1 MADGFEELGH
11 RIGEARRYLGIT
23 QKECSLRAGMGRT
36 VLAKIETGARRVGAM
51 ELARLATALDMRIE
65 WFFEEAPPAVV
76 SRRGAAEAGVPPT
89 TLDRTV
95 ERLAREVNFLR
106 SILHRFDLRATPE
119 LPVPSSP
126 SEAEAAAVRVRGLL
140 GYEGGE
146 PALDL
151 VGRAA
156 EIGLMIF
163 SLACGPA
170 DADGASV
177 LLDRGGV
184 AVVNGDRHLGRR
196 RLTAAHEIGHYVF
209 ADEYS
214 TDWNVLD
221 TPASRTEEI
230 IDRFARSVL
239 LPSGALRERWG
250 AGEDT
255 RTDAVLIGHEFR
267 VDMSTLARRI
277 RELELASST
286 EVATVRDTVTR
297 KADIL
302 EHDLFVPTDLD
313 PPVLPT
319 PYVKAVIKAYR
330 GEEISAARALEL
342 LLGTWEQ
349 NDLPELPMLP
359 ADAIWSFVDPLSS

>member
-1 MADGFEELGH
+1 MAIGFEELGR
-11 RIGEARRYLGIT
+11 RIGEARRNLGMT
-23 QKECSLRAGMGRT
+23 QQECALRAGMGRT

-65 WFFEEAPPAVV
+65 WFFEDAPPAVV
-76 SRRGAAEAGVPPT
+76 SRRGAAEPGVPPT
-89 TLDRTV
+89 ALDRTV
-95 ERLAREVNFLR
+95 ERLAREVTFLR
-106 SILHRFDLRATPE
+106 SILEQFDLRATPE
-119 LPVPSSP
+119 LPVPSSA
-126 SEAEAAAVRVRGLL
+126 SDAEAEADKVRGLL
-140 GYEGGE
+140 GYENGE

-151 VGRAA
+151 VGRVA
-156 EIGLMIF
+156 EIGLLIF
-163 SLACGPA
+163 SLDCGPA

-184 AVVNGDRHLGRR
+184 AVVNGNQQIGRR

-221 TPASRTEEI
+221 APASRTEGL
-230 IDRFARSVL
+230 IDRFARALL
-239 LPSGALRERWG
+239 LPSDALAGRWRG
-250 AGEDT
+250 GEQT
-255 RTDAVLIGHEFR
+255 RTDAVLIGHDFR
-267 VDMSTLARRI
+267 VDMSTLARRLD
-277 RELELASST
+277 ELEIAPPA
-286 EVATVRDTVTR
+286 EIGTVRETRIR

-319 PYVKAVIKAYR
+319 PYVKAVIKAY
-330 GEEISAARALEL
+330 GSEEISAARTLEL
-342 LLGTWEQ
+342 LLDTWVE

-359 ADAIWSFVDPLSS
+359 REAIWSFVS

>member
-1 MADGFEELGH
+1 MAVGFEELGH
-11 RIGEARRYLGIT
+11 RIGEARRYLEIT
-23 QKECSLRAGMGRT
+23 QKQCAEKAGMGRT

-65 WFFEEAPPAVV
+65 WFFEDAPPTVL
-76 SRRGAAEAGVPPT
+76 SRRGAAEPGVPPT

-106 SILHRFDLRATPE
+106 SILDRFDLPATPE

-126 SEAEAAAVRVRGLL
+126 SEAEAAAREVRGLL

-156 EIGLMIF
+156 EIGLLIF
-163 SLACGPA
+163 SLDCGPA
-170 DADGASV
+170 DADGASI

-214 TDWNVLD
+214 THWNVLD
-221 TPASRTEEI
+221 HSAPRTEGL
-230 IDRFARSVL
+230 IDRFARALL
-239 LPSGALRERWG
+239 LPSDALAGRWRG
-250 AGEDT
+250 GEET
-255 RTDAVLIGHEFR
+255 RTDAVLIGHDFR
-267 VDMSTLARRI
+267 VDMSTLAQRLND
-277 RELELASST
+277 LELAPLAG
-286 EVATVRDTVTR
+286 VGAVRATRTR
-297 KADIL
+297 KADIV
-302 EHDLFVPTDLD
+302 EHNLFVPTDLD

-319 PYVKAVIKAYR
+319 PYVKAVLKAYR
-330 GEEISAARALEL
+330 SEGISTARALEFL
-342 LLGTWEQ
+342 LYTWEED
-349 NDLPELPMLP
+349 DLPELPMLP
-359 ADAIWSFVDPLSS
+359 KEAIWSFVS